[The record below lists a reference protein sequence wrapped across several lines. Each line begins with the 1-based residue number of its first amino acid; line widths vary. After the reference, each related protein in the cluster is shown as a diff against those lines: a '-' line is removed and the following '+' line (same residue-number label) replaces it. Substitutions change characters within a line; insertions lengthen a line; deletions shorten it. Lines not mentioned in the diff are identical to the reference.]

1 MMNPNSTP
9 GGVKAVTINRGSY
22 RQGVHK
28 LTGVFVWHGIL
39 VSLCKSMEA
48 WQCTSTSSW

>member
-1 MMNPNSTP
+1 MNQISTP
-9 GGVKAVTINRGSY
+9 GGVKMVTINRGSY
-22 RQGVHK
+22 WLGVHK